1 MTGRELHWASHEQEI
16 VVRIEETGGKG
27 SLHIADKSYDFVVHD
42 RQPEGGWL
50 EIQGKNHRFYLHRNR
65 EEITVWID
73 GRTYRL
79 TRLQKGQVADHVAVA
94 GGEVR
99 ALMPGKILRVDVAPG
114 DVVTERQAVV
124 TMESM
129 KMESA
134 LAAPRAGTVVAV
146 KCQVGQI
153 VDMGEVLV
161 IIE

>member
-99 ALMPGKILRVDVAPG
+99 ALMPGKVLRVDVAVG
-114 DVVTERQAVV
+114 DVVTERQPVV

-146 KCQVGQI
+146 QCQVGQI

>member
-42 RQPEGGWL
+42 RQPDGGWL

-79 TRLQKGQVADHVAVA
+79 TRLQKGQVADHAAVA

-99 ALMPGKILRVDVAPG
+99 ALMPGKVLRVEVAVG
-114 DVVTERQAVV
+114 DAVTERQPVV

-146 KCQVGQI
+146 QCQVGQI

>member
-42 RQPEGGWL
+42 RQSEGGWL

-65 EEITVWID
+65 EEIAVWID

-79 TRLQKGQVADHVAVA
+79 TRLQKGQVADHAVVA

-99 ALMPGKILRVDVAPG
+99 ALMPGKVLRVEVAVG
-114 DVVTERQAVV
+114 DVVAERQPVV

-134 LAAPRAGTVVAV
+134 LAAPRAGTVIAV
-146 KCQVGQI
+146 QCQVGQI